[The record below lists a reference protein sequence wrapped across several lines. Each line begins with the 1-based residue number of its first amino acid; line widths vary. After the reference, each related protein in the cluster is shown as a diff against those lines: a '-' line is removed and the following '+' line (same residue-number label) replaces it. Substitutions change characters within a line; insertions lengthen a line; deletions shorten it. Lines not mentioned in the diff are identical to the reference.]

1 MPLSILQILQNL
13 QIPSLNEMQEKAVE
27 AGKTDQDM
35 VLVSPTGSGKT
46 LAFLLPVY
54 QRLDLKIKTVQALII
69 VPTRELAL
77 QVTSVIQSM
86 KIPFKV
92 TCCYGGHPLRLE
104 QKSLQTPPAI
114 LVATPGRM
122 ADHIRR
128 NHIDISTV
136 SMLILDEF
144 DKSLAFGFHREVTF
158 IIDQLVAV
166 EKRML
171 TSATKSLQIPHFVG
185 LQNPISLQFEAETE
199 QPQLSLKR
207 VQSPEKDK
215 LNTLFQLIC
224 ELKGESMLIFCNF
237 RQTVERV
244 SAFLEEKGIIHDFF
258 HGGLEQIEREKK
270 LVKFRNG
277 TYQILVSTDVTARG
291 LDIPEIQYIIHYH
304 LPTKE
309 DIFIHRNGRTARM
322 HATGTVFL
330 LQYVK
335 DKLPYYLQENPP
347 IFPLQEESLP
357 PKPAWR
363 TLHFNKGKKN
373 RVSKGDIVGF
383 LIKIG
388 GLEKTDIGLI
398 EVKHFFA
405 YVAIKRNKINDL
417 LKNIR
422 GKKIKGKAIR
432 VSIDD

>member
-1 MPLSILQILQNL
+1 MSLSPSQILKNL
-13 QIPSLNEMQEKAVE
+13 QIPALNEMQEKAVE

-54 QRLDLKIKTVQALII
+54 QRLELKNKAVQALII

-128 NHIDISTV
+128 NHVDISAV
-136 SMLILDEF
+136 NMLVLDEF

-158 IIDQLVAV
+158 IMDQLVAV
-166 EKRML
+166 EKRIL
-171 TSATKSLQIPHFVG
+171 TSATKSLQVPHFVG
-185 LQNPISLQFEAETE
+185 LKNPISLQFEAEAQ
-199 QPQLSLKR
+199 QPQLSLKQ

-215 LNTLFQLIC
+215 LNSLFQLIC
-224 ELKGESMLIFCNF
+224 QLKGESMLIFCNF

-335 DKLPYYLQENPP
+335 DRLPYYLQEKPP
-347 IFPLQEESLP
+347 VFPLQNAPLP
-357 PKPAWR
+357 PKPTWE

-388 GLEKTDIGLI
+388 GLEKADIGLI

-405 YVAIKRNKINDL
+405 YVAVKRNKINGL

-432 VSIDD
+432 ITIDD